1 MVCGCYH
8 LFQVWYISRILA
20 LQNLRFWLGVLAGPE
35 HEWDKNIDREIEME
49 HLWESSKLM
58 KELLKGKI
66 KRKEME
72 EKYKYRN
79 VCSLHRTF
87 QDIGSMLTH
96 DQHPA

>member
-1 MVCGCYH
+1 
-8 LFQVWYISRILA
+8 
-20 LQNLRFWLGVLAGPE
+20 
-35 HEWDKNIDREIEME
+35 ME
-49 HLWESSKLM
+49 HLWESRKLM